1 MAVPSSQAAGCVHSG
16 LGSPPQS
23 DHSLELNRSFPCARR
38 PSARGTFG
46 LRYWRFNSA
55 LSGDSLNSYSYSWVP
70 LRNVRLID
78 TPGER
83 NQSGLFSGSCDGSE
97 SSMLDQLHRGG
108 FVLSGPPPFHN
119 PNKAVFTVDTKT
131 TEILVANAKACK
143 LFEYSSDDLI
153 GSKLSWFLKTTS
165 QSLEE
170 ALGEEHLKING
181 TLVVVSGKVVDAM
194 NKNGKV
200 FPVSVWAR
208 RLTLEGHRSLVVLER
223 VERIEGHVTF
233 APNGRVL
240 GCDLAFAHL
249 HGYLDVSDMVG
260 LSVHELIPSLLVPTS
275 CEILPKMLRVQQVTG
290 RGRTGSLFPMCAK
303 LQVVVDHKVLVEP
316 IEGPQDGLGVWHS
329 DASDRDEGRWLPPPH
344 PRPLYVCTV
353 HVFCALSGLLTL
365 RPDGSIRSI
374 NDNFGLMLFGYASAE
389 LQDKSITFLMPGFYE
404 SLCVAGG
411 SPSDTLLRRRRSE
424 DRSGLRAQTG
434 YSSPSGSHTDPCR
447 YPGSSNPP
455 SGSMALPS
463 CPGSVEPPGEKD
475 PSTLLAGDAVI
486 VQKGAAGEMIFTGA
500 NEQLESQGGI
510 PSAISS
516 PAVASTPCERQEAT
530 AELLEEAALVCPRL
544 SGGGGSDDTSALL
557 QTLGPEK
564 LQNQN
569 VSRLSTPEQDRGTGP
584 AGCPQAMPG
593 SAKELGHHCCDTD
606 DGENSSFEVISLGSR
621 SSSGFC
627 EKWAG
632 GSGPRTEDMRPDRR
646 PALPVD
652 SGSCFL
658 EMDSNGDLVTRALA
672 DLDLNSSL
680 ELPVADLPR
689 ASCDTAE
696 LLRTPSPYMVESDV
710 QGESHVEQTT
720 NPRIVGGS
728 INGSKQEA
736 PCVDE
741 AAKAQIVG
749 NSIRNEGMPAPLM
762 VTGTP
767 TTSTPKKQKRRP
779 HTPWNV
785 DPPDRIVEGCFEGH
799 CYHRDGSRLDVQMAI
814 RRVQLPCG
822 QPLFC
827 LWLARRHRTEP
838 VQEPAAKLPCDTES
852 KDTSL
857 HDASAWSLGEAVQ
870 QTAQGETLRSTQDL
884 EQSHACDGKFGE
896 EYSPI
901 CALGKGAF
909 GFVWKACRRA
919 SGKEV
924 VVKFIKKARVVSDCW
939 VDDPDM
945 GRVSQEI
952 AILARVQH
960 NNIVKVL
967 EVYENENFFQMVME
981 KHGEGLDLFEFIDRQ
996 PHLDEPLAS
1005 YIFRQLVVAVSYLRD
1020 RSILHRDI
1028 KDENIIIDTNFHIRL
1043 IDFGSATF
1051 LQPGKLFHVFCG
1063 TLEYCSPEV
1072 LLGNPYEGPEL
1083 EMWSL
1088 GILLYTLLFGENPF
1102 CEVEEALKA
1111 QLCPPFSISE
1121 ELYLL
1126 LSGLLDPDPVE
1137 RTTLQE
1143 LLQVPWLRQPINLA
1157 HYSWEEVFP
1166 AYHDS
1171 SLHRGSSSEVLRG
1184 EGPCGDGCLG
1194 SVEVLPCEED
1204 DNDTEEE
1211 KRSMA
1216 ALESELLKCLSDE

>member
-1 MAVPSSQAAGCVHSG
+1 MAVPSSKAISCVRSG
-16 LGSPPQS
+16 PGSPPPS
-23 DHSLELNRSFPCARR
+23 DDSLELNRSFPCARR

-46 LRYWRFNSA
+46 LRYWRLNSA
-55 LSGDSLNSYSYSWVP
+55 LSGDSLNSYSYNWMP
-70 LRNVRLID
+70 KVRLSD
-78 TPGER
+78 TPGGR
-83 NQSGLFSGSCDGSE
+83 NQSGLFSGSFDGSE
-97 SSMLDQLHRGG
+97 SSMLEQLHRGG

-153 GSKLSWFLKTTS
+153 GSKLSWFLKMAS

-208 RLTLEGHRSLVVLER
+208 RLTLEGHRSLVVLEC
-223 VERIEGHVTF
+223 VEKIEGHVTF
-233 APNGRVL
+233 APNERVL
-240 GCDLAFAHL
+240 DCDLAFAHL
-249 HGYLDVSDMVG
+249 HGYLHVSDVVG
-260 LSVHELIPSLLVPTS
+260 LSVHELIPSLLVPRH
-275 CEILPKMLRVQQVTG
+275 CEILPKTLRVQQVTG

-303 LQVVVDHKVLVEP
+303 LQVVVDHKDPVEP
-316 IEGPQDGLGVWHS
+316 GEASQDGLGVQHS
-329 DASDRDEGRWLPPPH
+329 DASDPDEGRWLPPPQ

-365 RPDGSIRSI
+365 WPDGSIRSV
-374 NDNFGLMLFGYASAE
+374 NDNFALMLFGYSSAE

-404 SLCVAGG
+404 SLCVVGG
-411 SPSDTLLRRRRSE
+411 SPSDTLLHRRRSE
-424 DRSGLRAQTG
+424 DRSGIDRGLRAQTG
-434 YSSPSGSHTDPCR
+434 YSSFSGTHT
-447 YPGSSNPP
+447 
-455 SGSMALPS
+455 
-463 CPGSVEPPGEKD
+463 D
-475 PSTLLAGDAVI
+475 PSTLLAGDAMMVL
-486 VQKGAAGEMIFTGA
+486 KGAAGERIFTGA
-500 NEQLESQGGI
+500 NEHLENQAGI
-510 PSAISS
+510 PSAVSS

-530 AELLEEAALVCPRL
+530 AELSEEAALVCPRPN
-544 SGGGGSDDTSALL
+544 GGEGSDDTSALL

-569 VSRLSTPEQDRGTGP
+569 VSRLSAPDQDQGIGP
-584 AGCPQAMPG
+584 AGCPGAVPG
-593 SAKELGHHCCDTD
+593 TAEELGHHCCNTD

-632 GSGPRTEDMRPDRR
+632 GSGPRTEDVRPDRR

-658 EMDSNGDLVTRALA
+658 EMDSNGGLVTRALA
-672 DLDLNSSL
+672 DLDLNGSL
-680 ELPVADLPR
+680 ELPAADLSR

-696 LLRTPSPYMVESDV
+696 LLRTPSPYVVESDM

-720 NPRIVGGS
+720 NPRTVGGS
-728 INGSKQEA
+728 INSSLGRKQEA
-736 PCVDE
+736 LCVDV
-741 AAKAQIVG
+741 AAKAQILG
-749 NSIRNEGMPAPLM
+749 NGIRNEGMPASLM
-762 VTGTP
+762 DTATP

-779 HTPWNV
+779 NTPWNV
-785 DPPDRIVEGCFEGH
+785 DPPDRIVEGYFEGH

-814 RRVQLPCG
+814 RRVEVPCG

-827 LWLARRHRTEP
+827 LWLARRHRAEP
-838 VQEPAAKLPCDTES
+838 VQEPAAKLRCNTGSD
-852 KDTSL
+852 DTSL
-857 HDASAWSLGEAVQ
+857 RDDSAWSLGEAVQ

-909 GFVWKACRRA
+909 GFVWKARRRA

-981 KHGEGLDLFEFIDRQ
+981 KHGEGLDLFEFIERQ

-1005 YIFRQLVVAVSYLRD
+1005 YIFRQLVAAVSYLRD
-1020 RSILHRDI
+1020 RNILHRDI
-1028 KDENIIIDTNFHIRL
+1028 KDENIIIDTCFHIRL

-1088 GILLYTLLFGENPF
+1088 GVLLYTLLFGENPF

-1143 LLQVPWLRQPINLA
+1143 LLLVPWLRQPINLA

-1171 SLHRGSSSEVLRG
+1171 SLHRGSSPEVLRG
-1184 EGPCGDGCLG
+1184 DGPCGDGCLG
-1194 SVEVLPCEED
+1194 SVEALPCEED
-1204 DNDTEEE
+1204 DDTEEE

-1216 ALESELLKCLSDE
+1216 ALESELLKCLSE